1 VIGWRHVPA
10 TPSSKAVRHKAIDDI
25 GEEMSPVIILTYVN
39 SGAERLRALL
49 SGDRRIKCTA
59 TSGVLPL
66 CHNAS
71 NVWRRAESR
80 REGISEL
87 GLRSI
92 RMMVSLLMLP
102 LTANDMSAVWC
113 ETCIAPAYYAE
124 DFVKLFPGTRYICLH
139 RECSSVLRMEEP
151 AADRDPAG
159 DSCGQHAAHVVSYW
173 VTRTEML
180 LEFEK
185 AHPEICLRVRYEDLQ
200 SSQEAADSI
209 FGFLGLGPLNGGG
222 MLPAGFAD
230 ARKSIELETHDAGIG
245 DILNGSS
252 GQLGGRVQELL
263 EELGYRK

>member
-1 VIGWRHVPA
+1 
-10 TPSSKAVRHKAIDDI
+10 
-25 GEEMSPVIILTYVN
+25 MYPVIILTYVN

-102 LTANDMSAVWC
+102 LTANDRSAVWC

-139 RECSSVLRMEEP
+139 RECGNVLRMEES
-151 AADRDPAG
+151 ATDRDPAG
-159 DSCGQHAAHVVSYW
+159 DSCGQHAAHIVSYW
-173 VTRTEML
+173 ITRTEML

-200 SSQEAADSI
+200 SSPETADGI

-222 MLPAGFAD
+222 MLPAGYAD
-230 ARKSIELETHDAGIG
+230 AQKSIELETHDAGIG
-245 DILNGSS
+245 DVLNGSS
-252 GQLGGRVQELL
+252 VQLGGRVQELL